1 MSHPPVIQSPGL
13 ATKIKDR
20 LIQQALERRAQSI
33 DADELRRNSPP
44 PIPRIPRESRTTA
57 NIPDAWSR
65 FDEHPGYQRYRL
77 IRDGA
82 RKVGIANPFFQVQ
95 DGVSGATALVEGKDC
110 LNFSG
115 YNYLGLCG
123 HPEVD
128 QAAIDAI
135 RRCGTSVSASRIVSG
150 ERQIHRDLE
159 KQLATLYGADDCLAM
174 VSGHATTVTTLGY
187 LFGPRDLIV
196 HDAFIHNCAVE
207 GARLSGAKRL
217 SFPHNDWQALNDILE
232 RSRNEHERVCVII
245 EGLYSMDGDFPDLPH
260 FIEVKKRHRTF
271 LMVDEAHSLGVMGQN
286 GLGISEHFG
295 TDPADVDIWMGTLSK
310 ALAGCG
316 GYVAGE
322 QALIDNLRHAAP
334 GFVYSVGMSPPVA
347 AASLAALE
355 IMLREPKRV
364 KRLHEVGAYFL
375 SKARQ
380 AGIDTGLSTGFSII
394 PAITGS
400 SLRAARLSHAMRNH
414 GINVQPIL
422 YPAVSEKAARLR
434 FFMCSEHTEE
444 QIDRTL
450 QSLALE
456 WGRI

>member
-1 MSHPPVIQSPGL
+1 
-13 ATKIKDR
+13 
-20 LIQQALERRAQSI
+20 
-33 DADELRRNSPP
+33 
-44 PIPRIPRESRTTA
+44 
-57 NIPDAWSR
+57 
-65 FDEHPGYQRYRL
+65 
-77 IRDGA
+77 
-82 RKVGIANPFFQVQ
+82 
-95 DGVSGATALVEGKDC
+95 
-110 LNFSG
+110 
-115 YNYLGLCG
+115 
-123 HPEVD
+123 
-128 QAAIDAI
+128 
-135 RRCGTSVSASRIVSG
+135 
-150 ERQIHRDLE
+150 
-159 KQLATLYGADDCLAM
+159 M

-217 SFPHNDWQALNDILE
+217 SFPHNDWQALDDILE

-245 EGLYSMDGDFPDLPH
+245 EGLYSMDGDFPDLPR

-364 KRLHEVGAYFL
+364 KRL
-375 SKARQ
+375 
-380 AGIDTGLSTGFSII
+380 
-394 PAITGS
+394 
-400 SLRAARLSHAMRNH
+400 RAARLSHAMRNH

-434 FFMCSEHTEE
+434 FFICSEHTEE